1 MIMHTYMMNLL
12 AVGCYLSLVLG
23 SYGVGIKAVRAQTND
38 DWKLEKDKDQI
49 QIYSRR
55 LPNSKLSELKIE
67 CTMPGT
73 QNQLVA
79 LLSDITNYEN
89 VIYKM
94 KSAKLVKRVSE
105 TELVYY
111 GVSALPWP
119 VSDRDM
125 AVRLTF
131 NYVPAA
137 KILYIKGVDVP
148 NLVAARPG
156 RVRITNWLAN
166 WQVRQATSNQM
177 QITYTVRFDPGGDIP
192 AWLDNVAASAS
203 AFQSFSLLRES
214 IQLPRYQGKSF
225 DFLQ

>member
-1 MIMHTYMMNLL
+1 MIMPLNTRNLWTL
-12 AVGCYLSLVLG
+12 GCYLLVLLG
-23 SYGVGIKAVRAQTND
+23 SYGVGIKAARAQTND
-38 DWKLEKDKDQI
+38 RWKLEKDKDQI
-49 QIYSRR
+49 QVYSRR

-73 QNQLVA
+73 QKQLVA
-79 LLSDITNYEN
+79 LLSDIANYEK

-94 KSAKLVKRVSE
+94 KSARLVKRISE
-105 TELVYY
+105 TELIYY

-125 AVRLTF
+125 TVRLTF

-137 KILYIKGVDVP
+137 KMLYIKGVDVP
-148 NLVAARPG
+148 NLIALRSD
-156 RVRITNWLAN
+156 RVRVTDWLAN

-177 QITYTVRFDPGGDIP
+177 QITYTVRFDPGGEIP
-192 AWLDNVAASAS
+192 AWLDNVAAATS

-214 IQLPRYQGKSF
+214 ILLPRYQGKSF
-225 DFLQ
+225 AFLQ

>member
-1 MIMHTYMMNLL
+1 MTMHIYTMNLL
-12 AVGCYLSLVLG
+12 ALGCYLGIVLSG
-23 SYGVGIKAVRAQTND
+23 YEIGTNAVQAQTND
-38 DWKLEKDKDQI
+38 DWKLEKNKDQI
-49 QIYSRR
+49 QVYSRR

-67 CTMPGT
+67 CSMPGT

-79 LLSDITNYEN
+79 LLSDINNYEN

-94 KSAKLVKRVSE
+94 KSARLVKRISE
-105 TELVYY
+105 TELIYY
-111 GVSALPWP
+111 GVSDLPWP

-125 AVRLTF
+125 VVRLTF
-131 NYVPAA
+131 NYVPTT
-137 KILYIKGVDVP
+137 KILHIKGVDIP
-148 NLVAARPG
+148 NLIAPYAG

-177 QITYTVRFDPGGDIP
+177 QITYTVQFDPGGEIP

-214 IQLPRYQGKSF
+214 ILLPRYQGKSF
-225 DFLQ
+225 AFLH